1 MGISFKIA
9 PIGPSVFS
17 RHRRVLLRRLARVVD
32 VELIFFKLGPAALAL
47 VRDTFMV
54 NCLVEAVKLHFQIG
68 LALLRDTFTVIC
80 LVEVVKLHFQI
91 GLALLLDTFKVTCSQ
106 VVLQIIFTIGLL
118 QVAVL
123 IPNVMEVQYHIKFG
137 LCMERLSLDY
147 VTTVHD
153 GSKTFLGLVWG
164 EVDWEKDQWTASM
177 VLGRGQREVR

>member
-17 RHRRVLLRRLARVVD
+17 RHRRVLLRRLAWVVD
-32 VELIFFKLGPAALAL
+32 VELISFQIGLAAPAL
-47 VRDTFMV
+47 VQDIFTV
-54 NCLVEAVKLHFQIG
+54 NCLVEVVTLHFKIG
-68 LALLRDTFTVIC
+68 LAWL
-80 LVEVVKLHFQI
+80 Q
-91 GLALLLDTFKVTCSQ
+91 DTFKVTCSQ

-123 IPNVMEVQYHIKFG
+123 IPNVMEVQYHIKLG

-153 GSKTFLGLVWG
+153 ASKTFLGLVWG
-164 EVDWEKDQWTASM
+164 EVEWEKDQWTASM

>member
-32 VELIFFKLGPAALAL
+32 VELIFFKLGLAALAL

-68 LALLRDTFTVIC
+68 LALLQDIFTVTC
-80 LVEVVKLHFQI
+80 L
-91 GLALLLDTFKVTCSQ
+91 Q

-123 IPNVMEVQYHIKFG
+123 IPNVMEVQYHIKLG

-153 GSKTFLGLVWG
+153 ASKTFLGLVRG
-164 EVDWEKDQWTASM
+164 EVEWEKDRWTAT

>member
-32 VELIFFKLGPAALAL
+32 VELIFFKLGLAALAL

-68 LALLRDTFTVIC
+68 LALLQDIFTVTC
-80 LVEVVKLHFQI
+80 L
-91 GLALLLDTFKVTCSQ
+91 Q

-153 GSKTFLGLVWG
+153 ASKTFLGLVRG
-164 EVDWEKDQWTASM
+164 EVEWEKDRWTAT